1 MAKHSLNWNWGFVLK
16 GWLVGWCVIEAWW
29 EAYLQPRSV
38 SLVCASSSCPARNYR
53 ELSNPGEAACAIA
66 ALCALIHSTWP
77 APRGLERATA
87 IGGSVAGFKKNGF
100 GGGWGLGGGGGRC
113 EEKWEEAGQRWQ
125 TENQTN
131 DQDRWPG
138 KRIERDESRDRCV
151 RRRHGKPNHICWR
164 FWSICKELYEMKMW
178 RERRVQCP
186 HADREWVRV
195 MKVDSEREREQRME
209 ERKKERKISW
219 LVWCL
224 TRLAF
229 GINLEPK
236 KT

>member
-100 GGGWGLGGGGGRC
+100 GGGWGGEGKVRGEVGRGRTAVTDRKSNQWPGPMTR
-113 EEKWEEAGQRWQ
+113 EKDRKRRIEGQVCPSSSWQ
-125 TENQTN
+125 TQSHLLKILIHL
-131 DQDRWPG
+131 Q
-138 KRIERDESRDRCV
+138 RIIRDENVKRAKGPMSPC
-151 RRRHGKPNHICWR
+151 G
-164 FWSICKELYEMKMW
+164 
-178 RERRVQCP
+178 
-186 HADREWVRV
+186 
-195 MKVDSEREREQRME
+195 
-209 ERKKERKISW
+209 
-219 LVWCL
+219 
-224 TRLAF
+224 
-229 GINLEPK
+229 
-236 KT
+236 